1 MSLRATC
8 KTQIDNESDLV
19 EALETIYGKRISVVP
34 NGVEVRGYAAQ
45 QKPTVLIDLHG
56 DGMYGTA
63 GFYKNEQG
71 KYTLIYDNMD
81 ARRLKD
87 VIPQKDRE
95 GNTIDRLS
103 QAYSKIKVSKAVKQ
117 LRGARVTNEE
127 LDEEG
132 NIKIRLRVTTY

>member
-8 KTQIDNESDLV
+8 KTDIDNENDLV
-19 EALETIYGKRISVVP
+19 EALESIYGKRINVVP
-34 NGVEVRGYAAQ
+34 NGVDVRGYAAAQ
-45 QKPTVLIDLHG
+45 RPTVLIDLHG

-95 GNTIDRLS
+95 GNVTDRLS
-103 QAYSKIKVSKAVKQ
+103 QAYAKIKVSRAIKS
-117 LRGARVTNEE
+117 LRGGRVLSEE
-127 LDEEG
+127 VDEEG
-132 NIKIRLRVTTY
+132 NHKIRLRVTTY